1 MGAGAKPDYDPSGM
15 ADPCPACGR
24 PRGSNAGCRSCRD
37 AAARELAGEARDVT
51 EDSLSKRAAAGRRFA
66 ERPPWW
72 ARLAPGSLLRKVSL
86 AAGLI
91 GDYAAG
97 RYRAI
102 PWRSVVVVAAA
113 LAYVISP
120 IDLIPD
126 VLVPIGWTDDLLVLA
141 IAWSVVKRDLR
152 QYCAWKGLSPAEFG
166 L

>member
-1 MGAGAKPDYDPSGM
+1 M
-15 ADPCPACGR
+15 AERCPACGR
-24 PRGSNAGCRSCRD
+24 PRGSNAACISCRD
-37 AAARELAGEARDVT
+37 AAASDLAREARDVT
-51 EDSLSKRAAAGRRFA
+51 DETLSHRAEAGRRFA

-72 ARLAPGSLLRKVSL
+72 ARLAPGGLLRKVRL
-86 AAGLI
+86 VAGLV

-120 IDLIPD
+120 LDLIPD
-126 VLVPIGWTDDLLVLA
+126 VLVPVGWTDDLLVMA

-152 QYCAWKGLSPAEFG
+152 EYCAWKGLSPAEFG